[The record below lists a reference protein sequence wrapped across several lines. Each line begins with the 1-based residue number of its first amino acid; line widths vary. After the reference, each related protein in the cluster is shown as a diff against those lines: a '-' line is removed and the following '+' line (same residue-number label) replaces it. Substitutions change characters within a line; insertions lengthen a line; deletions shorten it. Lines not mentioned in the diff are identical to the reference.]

1 MLSSRLRTLT
11 AWFCV
16 VLIALVGI
24 TPAQSLVLCL
34 EPDGSV
40 VLEVGSPESGCGGCS
55 ADGGQEQPSVL
66 PASEE
71 NCPCIDIPISL
82 GEQTQVQ
89 PRTVEV
95 SLDGPWLAPALECV
109 AVSAA
114 QVASTIPQVVD
125 PPRPAERLAHI
136 RTVVLLV

>member
-16 VLIALVGI
+16 VVIALVGV
-24 TPAQSLVLCL
+24 TPAQGLVLCL

-40 VLEVGSPESGCGGCS
+40 ALEVGSPDSGCGGCS
-55 ADGGQEQPSVL
+55 SDGGQEQPSAL

-71 NCPCIDIPISL
+71 NCPCIDIQISL

-89 PRTVEV
+89 TRTFEI
-95 SLDGPWLAPALECV
+95 SLDGPWLAPAPACAV
-109 AVSAA
+109 VSAA
-114 QVASTIPQVVD
+114 HIKPTIPQVVD

>member
-11 AWFCV
+11 AWFCLV
-16 VLIALVGI
+16 VIALVGV
-24 TPAQSLVLCL
+24 TPAQGLVLCL
-34 EPDGSV
+34 EPDGTV
-40 VLEVGSPESGCGGCS
+40 GLEVGTPDSGCGGCTP
-55 ADGGQEQPSVL
+55 AGGQEQPS
-66 PASEE
+66 ASTSEE
-71 NCPCIDIPISL
+71 SCPCIDIPIFSL

-89 PRTVEV
+89 PRTVEI
-95 SLDGPWLAPALECV
+95 SLDGPWLAPAFACV

-114 QVASTIPQVVD
+114 QVESTIPQVVD